1 MRFPEFSGEWR
12 YSLLGNE
19 CNILCGYPFD
29 GQDMQESS
37 GNVKLLRGINITEG
51 EIRHSNELDRY
62 YSGDISKLGKYILKE
77 GDLVIG
83 MDGSKVGRNSA
94 ILTICEQGSYL
105 VQRVCRIRSQKHNVE
120 YIFQHINNSK
130 FHKYVDSIKTASAI
144 PHISQSDIQDYTIS
158 FPPTAEEQ
166 IKITSLLSLLDARI
180 ATQNKIIEKLETLIK
195 ALSHKL
201 TTQQRPNTRLK
212 DCLTHHSSTLLENDV
227 KGIGQYPVYGA
238 TGICGYMDKYEIS
251 GDSILIIKDGA
262 SVGSTAYATGRYS
275 TIGTL
280 NYLRTTQECYL
291 LPYIYYSLKAFDF
304 RPYITGMAIPHIYF
318 KDYSKA
324 KIWCPAVAEQKRIA
338 TTLRTMGTKLQI
350 EHKILRNLILQK
362 QYLLSNLFI

>member
-1 MRFPEFSGEWR
+1 
-12 YSLLGNE
+12 
-19 CNILCGYPFD
+19 
-29 GQDMQESS
+29 
-37 GNVKLLRGINITEG
+37 
-51 EIRHSNELDRY
+51 
-62 YSGDISKLGKYILKE
+62 
-77 GDLVIG
+77 
-83 MDGSKVGRNSA
+83 
-94 ILTICEQGSYL
+94 
-105 VQRVCRIRSQKHNVE
+105 
-120 YIFQHINNSK
+120 
-130 FHKYVDSIKTASAI
+130 
-144 PHISQSDIQDYTIS
+144 
-158 FPPTAEEQ
+158 
-166 IKITSLLSLLDARI
+166 
-180 ATQNKIIEKLETLIK
+180 
-195 ALSHKL
+195 
-201 TTQQRPNTRLK
+201 
-212 DCLTHHSSTLLENDV
+212 
-227 KGIGQYPVYGA
+227 
-238 TGICGYMDKYEIS
+238 MDKYEIS

-362 QYLLSNLFI
+362 Q

>member
-1 MRFPEFSGEWR
+1 MRFPEFTEEWKAEQLDNIATLSKGIGISKEQLSEDGEPCILYGELYTKYKSEIIKQVESKTDINGSKLKRSKANDVIIPCSGETAVDIATAR
-12 YSLLGNE
+12 
-19 CNILCGYPFD
+19 CVPFDNILFG
-29 GQDMQESS
+29 
-37 GNVKLLRGINITEG
+37 
-51 EIRHSNELDRY
+51 
-62 YSGDISKLGKYILKE
+62 
-77 GDLVIG
+77 GDLNVISLHQY
-83 MDGSKVGRNSA
+83 DGAFMSYQLNGKRKYDIARVA
-94 ILTICEQGSYL
+94 QGVSIVHLYGEHL
-105 VQRVCRIRSQKHNVE
+105 KA
-120 YIFQHINNSK
+120 
-130 FHKYVDSIKTASAI
+130 IKT
-144 PHISQSDIQDYTIS
+144 YN
-158 FPPTAEEQ
+158 PTLPEQ
-166 IKITSLLSLLDARI
+166 QKIAKLLSLLDDRI
-180 ATQNKIIEKLETLIK
+180 DTQNKIIEKLETLIK